1 MNDVART
8 AQTVCPSPP
17 RGCFCGDAG
26 EDVIKKDM
34 PTKIAPRCEWSCSS
48 LAFREFNSTADGY
61 ATKRSPSPKPSAHL
75 RDNVLVGRSST
86 VLGTNVHFNDLK
98 MGWSAPAGPTVWQ
111 LTYTVPEPQYC

>member
-8 AQTVCPSPP
+8 AQPVCPSPP

-61 ATKRSPSPKPSAHL
+61 ATKRSSSHKLHSEEQKPNKAK
-75 RDNVLVGRSST
+75 NQRSKANPNRQDCYQDRWATLS
-86 VLGTNVHFNDLK
+86 LG
-98 MGWSAPAGPTVWQ
+98 SS
-111 LTYTVPEPQYC
+111 